1 MNESQSPKS
10 RLPRPGTILLVGFVM
25 LLIGGAL
32 MVWWPYYHEQR
43 VIAEIERLG
52 GETRTTVVRPFWIPE
67 AVDDEY
73 LKVFQRVYV
82 VNLNDTQVTDAGLEH
97 LRGLTNLV
105 WLWLNNTPV
114 TDAGLE
120 HLRGLT
126 NLQWLRLDNTPVT
139 DAGVKKLQK
148 LRPACQIHWT
158 RRYPGNVRH

>member
-1 MNESQSPKS
+1 MTDSPATIT
-10 RLPRPGTILLVGFVM
+10 RLPRPSTILLVGIV
-25 LLIGGAL
+25 LLIGGGAM
-32 MVWWPYYHEQR
+32 MVWLPFHREQQ
-43 VIAEIERLG
+43 VIAEIERLDG
-52 GETRTTVVRPFWIPE
+52 RVRLRVVRPFWIPE